1 LTTIPS
7 FVVIVVVVVVYDV
20 STGRFAGFDV
30 GDEMACVGFGLV
42 RGGFVKIAGEEYA
55 RVFGA
60 GGGGGFGA
68 IGNDPISGRDACFGD
83 DGLEVALY
91 GDVELTEECEL
102 DVEPDREEVVD
113 EDADDAALGRSKCTV
128 GG

>member
-1 LTTIPS
+1 LTKIPS

-20 STGRFAGFDV
+20 STGRFASFDV

-60 GGGGGFGA
+60 GGGGFGA
-68 IGNDPISGRDACFGD
+68 IGNNPISGRDACFGD
-83 DGLEVALY
+83 DGLEIALCD
-91 GDVELTEECEL
+91 DVELTEQCEL

-113 EDADDAALGRSKCTV
+113 EDADDVALGNSKCTV